1 MELNGSNENNFW
13 KNHSLDDFQIIV
25 KRKSSYDS
33 DITSICF
40 LKDGRIACSTLD
52 HHILIFNKYTF
63 KIEISIEEK
72 KLICYMNINKDGIL
86 IVCLAGTFLNLY
98 EIKGKSYKIFQTI
111 KPYSL
116 LINFIGKFDNSFS
129 IKKFVELK
137 NGNLAILVWGYALS
151 FYEKNKSNNKYS
163 YLNKYSENV
172 LDVCQLENNQY
183 CMALEF
189 RNLLQFLDMN
199 LKKVTETIECNDF
212 SFSESKNKLLLMN
225 KKDLILV
232 GKRKIV
238 LVDIRNK
245 TKIKDIKFNIN
256 FEINDYITSI
266 YKLTDNILMAGL
278 CNGYIKQLKYDDRKK
293 EFKIISYKGDKQF
306 DSSIIKRVNSISV
319 FYNNIIAALKSDTF
333 TDSSLVVYKLI
344 KNKSK

>member
-13 KNHSLDDFQIIV
+13 KNHSLDDFQSIV
-25 KRKSSYDS
+25 TRKSSYDS
-33 DITSICF
+33 EITSICF
-40 LKDGRIACSTLD
+40 LKDGRIASSTQG
-52 HHILIFNKYTF
+52 HFILIFNKYTF

-98 EIKGKSYKIFQTI
+98 EIRGKSYKIFQTI

-137 NGNLAILVWGYALS
+137 NGNLALLVWGYALS
-151 FYEKNKSNNKYS
+151 FYEKNKNNNKYS

-183 CMALEF
+183 CIALEF

-232 GKRKIV
+232 GKKKIV
-238 LVDIRNK
+238 IVDIQNK
-245 TKIKDIKFNIN
+245 TKIKDIKFDIN
-256 FEINDYITSI
+256 LDVSAYITSI
-266 YKLTDNILMAGL
+266 YKLADNILMVGC
-278 CNGYIKQLKYDDRKK
+278 CNGYIKQLKYDDSKK
-293 EFKIISYKGDKQF
+293 EFRKISYKGDKQF
-306 DSSIIKRVNSISV
+306 DSSFLKIVNSISV
-319 FYNNIIAALKSDTF
+319 FDNNIIAALKSTSIG
-333 TDSSLVVYKLI
+333 SSLVIYKLI